1 MPYPESFTAS
11 LTSKIG
17 SKNLEMVQFKAIA
30 DSADTKV
37 LVDLKSVFR
46 SCFPEYE
53 FFLNDIDEN
62 FVEPQRRGNLIVHQ
76 VVAYADDEPAGV
88 LILHTNIA
96 RSVTLIHFLGV
107 IPSLRGPIPGERSIA
122 RRLVAEAVRLLEAD
136 AKTHGISIIHG
147 LIADAIP
154 VALDSW
160 IRLGFTPVCIEFAEP
175 EHGREWA
182 KYGGPR
188 LHKLSLVALL
198 STAPTSSPDQVM
210 RAGAGAYL
218 IDHHQLPLDNPK
230 VLELLGEDLDSRF
243 ENQIAP

>member
-1 MPYPESFTAS
+1 
-11 LTSKIG
+11 
-17 SKNLEMVQFKAIA
+17 MVQFRAIA
-30 DSADTKV
+30 DSADGKV
-37 LVDLKSVFR
+37 LSDLKSVFR

-62 FVEPQRRGNLIVHQ
+62 FVEPQRRGNLIIHQ

-96 RSVTLIHFLGV
+96 RSVSLIHFLGV

-136 AKTHGISIIHG
+136 TKTHGISIDHG

-160 IRLGFTPVCIEFAEP
+160 IRLGFKAVCMEFAEP

-182 KYGGPR
+182 KYGDPE
-188 LHKLSLVALL
+188 LHKLTLVALL
-198 STAPTSSPDQVM
+198 STAPTSSPDEIM

-218 IDHHQLPLDNPK
+218 IDHHGLPLDNPK
-230 VLELLGEDLDSRF
+230 VIELLGGAMESRL
-243 ENQIAP
+243 ENQIAL